1 MRVTDRQVR
10 KLFMEYQ
17 KSGEIQMAALKAG
30 MNRDTAARYVAS
42 GEMPSEGVMDR
53 DWRTRADPFKAHWG
67 EAEDMLR
74 EAPELEGKALFEWFC
89 ERHPGAYEEGQ
100 LRTFQRHVRQWRALY
115 GPEKEVY
122 FQQVHRPGIRMQT
135 DFTCMNELCVT
146 IGGMSFEHRLCHD
159 VLTYSNWEWATL
171 CQSESLL
178 ALRKGVQAALV
189 QLGHVPQEHWTD
201 HSTAATHD
209 LGGEERGR
217 RGFNGGYLNV
227 MEHFGIQPRT
237 IHRQEPHE
245 NGDVESA
252 NGAIKRRIEQH
263 LLLRGRRDFDSQ
275 DAYRQFVERVIHQAN
290 GRRRKRLE
298 EELAVMRPL
307 TMGLLPEYVEEQLH
321 VSRWSTI
328 QTDRRIYSVPSR
340 LIDETVRVRRYEE
353 RVELYLGGA
362 LQESMPRLTGERVH
376 AINYRHIIEW
386 LIRKPGAFAQYRF
399 REDLFPSP
407 VFRRAYDRLCA
418 ECSARTAD
426 VEYLRILRQAA
437 RTMQCEVET
446 ALRTL
451 EERGLVPRWAALME
465 FWPSAEPPGAPD
477 LAPLSVE
484 LAEYDR
490 LLSGKE
496 LCA

>member
-1 MRVTDRQVR
+1 
-10 KLFMEYQ
+10 
-17 KSGEIQMAALKAG
+17 
-30 MNRDTAARYVAS
+30 
-42 GEMPSEGVMDR
+42 
-53 DWRTRADPFKAHWG
+53 
-67 EAEDMLR
+67 MLR

-100 LRTFQRHVRQWRALY
+100 LRTFQRHVRRWRALY

-122 FQQVHRPGIRMQT
+122 FQQVHRPGVRMQT
-135 DFTCMNELCVT
+135 DFTCMNELRVT
-146 IGGMSFEHRLCHD
+146 IGGVWFEHLLCHD

-178 ALRKGVQAALV
+178 ALRKGLQAALV

-217 RGFNGGYLNV
+217 REFNEGYLNV

-237 IHRQEPHE
+237 INRQEPHE

-275 DAYRQFVERVIHQAN
+275 DAYRQFVEGVIHKAN

-298 EELAVMRPL
+298 EERAVMRPL

-340 LIDETVRVRRYEE
+340 LIGETVRARRYEE

-399 REDLFPSP
+399 RADLFPSP

-418 ECSARTAD
+418 ECSARAAD

-451 EERGLVPRWAALME
+451 EERGLVPHWAALME

-484 LAEYDR
+484 LADYDR